1 MVRDFLEDL
10 LAPRRRGGLNWIA
23 HVSAVSDELVQALR
37 IGLLGARIA
46 RRSRIDLALHS
57 RWSIP
62 PGLRRP
68 LVVLGRLAKLSG

>member
-10 LAPRRRGGLNWIA
+10 LSPRRRGVLNWIA

-37 IGLLGARIA
+37 IGLMGAGIA

-57 RWSIP
+57 RWSTP

-68 LVVLGRLAKLSG
+68 LVVPGRLGKLSG